1 MKWAVGFERHLR
13 HLRARGFPWTLPQND
28 VCVKSTY
35 HSLNLATHS
44 CKSPLVSNFGYVIA
58 RTVTFGRACCR
69 IAFKCEGK
77 PAKVSSPP

>member
-13 HLRARGFPWTLPQND
+13 ARVFRGHCHGM
-28 VCVKSTY
+28 VYVKSTY